1 MVQLGQTERRIGRR
15 STLVAGVAIGAV
27 PGVLATQLGR
37 SPAFLPDRD
46 QLTSGARTGE
56 VTTNSAVVWSR
67 GAREGRLMVRLK
79 SNGRLL
85 RTVRGPWTDNRADHT
100 ARVELAGLAPGRDYA
115 ATVWFASPDGTEST
129 REVVR
134 FRTAP
139 IHAAS
144 QSFVW
149 SGDTCGQGWGINEE
163 LGGLTA
169 YRAMLGTRPDF
180 FIHCGDTIY
189 GDEPMEETVVEGDGQ
204 VWHNLLTES
213 VTHVAET
220 LEDFRGRH
228 RYPLLDEHVRAMY
241 ADVPTISQWDDHETV
256 NNWYPGELHDDERY
270 AERRCDVLS
279 VRGRRAWQEYQP
291 VPVRRLTDRSGNGFA
306 PSRIYRRVP
315 RGQHLDVF
323 CLDMRTYRGS
333 NPTSAGAAQ
342 PGILGPTQEAWLID
356 ELTRSRATW
365 KVISADL
372 PLSIPSNRDTD
383 LDGPSN
389 GDGGRPLGREPEI
402 ARVLSAIKRNQVR
415 NVVWI
420 TADVHYTAAHHYD
433 PARAAF
439 TDFDPFWEFVSG
451 PIAAGTFGRKD
462 DLLDGTFGPKVHY
475 SKGKETD
482 DWSLSPR
489 AGLQF
494 FGHIAIAATG
504 ELTVRLAD
512 GSGGLL
518 WSKVLEPEPPDGG

>member
-1 MVQLGQTERRIGRR
+1 MVQLGHSERRIGRR
-15 STLVAGVAIGAV
+15 TTLAAGVAIGAV
-27 PGVLATQLGR
+27 PGVMAAKLG
-37 SPAFLPDRD
+37 SSTYFLRNRVHLP
-46 QLTSGARTGE
+46 SGARTGE
-56 VTTNSAVVWSR
+56 VTTSSAVVWSR
-67 GAREGRLMVRLK
+67 GVREGRLMIEVR
-79 SNGRLL
+79 SSGRLL
-85 RTVRGPWTDNRADHT
+85 RSIRGPWTDARADHT
-100 ARVELAGLAPGRDYA
+100 ARVELARLGPGRDYD
-115 ATVWFASPDGTEST
+115 ATVWFASPDGAESD
-129 REVVR
+129 RETVH

-139 IHAAS
+139 IHAAA

-149 SGDTCGQGWGINEE
+149 SGDTCGQGWGINDD

-169 YRAMLGTRPDF
+169 YRAMLDTRPDF

-189 GDEPMEETVVEGDGQ
+189 GDEPMEETVLEPGGHI
-204 VWHNLLTES
+204 WRNRLTEA

-228 RYPLLDEHVRAMY
+228 RYPLLDEHVRELY
-241 ADVPTISQWDDHETV
+241 ADVPTIAQWDDHETA
-256 NNWYPGELHDDERY
+256 NNWYPGELIDDDRFT
-270 AERRCDVLS
+270 ERRCDVLAT
-279 VRGRRAWQEYQP
+279 RGRRAWQEYQP
-291 VPVRRLTDRSGNGFA
+291 VPVRSLTDRTGNGFA
-306 PSRIYRRVP
+306 PCRIYRRVP

-323 CLDMRTYRGS
+323 CLDMRTYRGG
-333 NPTSAGAAQ
+333 NPRSATAGQ

-389 GDGGRPLGREPEI
+389 GDDGRPLGREPEI
-402 ARVLSAIKRNQVR
+402 ARVLSALKRNGVR

-433 PARAAF
+433 PERAAF

-451 PIAAGTFGRKD
+451 PIAAGTFGDKN
-462 DLLDGTFGPKVHY
+462 DLLDGTFGPEVHY
-475 SKGKETD
+475 SKAKETD
-482 DWSLSPR
+482 DFSLSPR

-512 GSGGLL
+512 ASGALL
-518 WSKVLEPEPPDGG
+518 WSKVLEPES